1 MQISSIASTIVG
13 IIVVFYL
20 VSSLYSP
27 LEGSAIALQNSLNAS
42 TLTNVSS
49 LATLPGV
56 AVLIFIIA
64 LIFGIVF
71 VAVRFLGGE
80 SGG

>member
-1 MQISSIASTIVG
+1 MQITGIAQTIVG

-20 VSSLYSP
+20 VSSLYNP
-27 LEGSAIALQNSLNAS
+27 METSAISLQNALNAS

-56 AVLIFIIA
+56 AVLIFVIA
-64 LIFGIVF
+64 IIFGIVF
-71 VAVRFLGGE
+71 LAVRFLGGE